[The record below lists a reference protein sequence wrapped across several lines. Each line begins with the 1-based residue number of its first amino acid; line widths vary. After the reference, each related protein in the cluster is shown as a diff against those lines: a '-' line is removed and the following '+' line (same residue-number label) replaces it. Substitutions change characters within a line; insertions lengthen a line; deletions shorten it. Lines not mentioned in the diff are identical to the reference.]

1 MNNYSQA
8 EREIKKLLD
17 DMARNDSTFAS
28 TEDLMKTIGG
38 IIDKYGESEDWEIG
52 VADEATVCIPLSRYD
67 ELLRSESEIDI
78 LCTLVE
84 SPYVA
89 GKTALAA
96 LESVADMRDKRLN
109 DCEDDDLPCEE
120 SGSRR
125 CSPMA
130 SGTDA
135 AWRHRWIC

>member
-1 MNNYSQA
+1 MTNSQA
-8 EREIKKLLD
+8 DRKIKKLLD
-17 DMARNDSTFAS
+17 DMEHPEKEEYATFTS

-78 LCTLVE
+78 RCTLVE

-109 DCEDDDLPCEE
+109 DCEDDTDEE
-120 SGSRR
+120 
-125 CSPMA
+125 
-130 SGTDA
+130 
-135 AWRHRWIC
+135 

>member
-17 DMARNDSTFAS
+17 DIARNDSTFAS

-38 IIDKYGESEDWEIG
+38 IIDKHGKSEDWEIS

-89 GKTALAA
+89 GKAALAA

-120 SGSRR
+120 
-125 CSPMA
+125 
-130 SGTDA
+130 
-135 AWRHRWIC
+135 

>member
-38 IIDKYGESEDWEIG
+38 IIDKHGKSEDWEIS

-67 ELLRSESEIDI
+67 ELLRSESEI
-78 LCTLVE
+78 LCTLYADEGVSIE
-84 SPYVA
+84 
-89 GKTALAA
+89 TAIEAWGSIA
-96 LESVADMRDKRLN
+96 EIRSRRL
-109 DCEDDDLPCEE
+109 DCDREDDTDEE
-120 SGSRR
+120 
-125 CSPMA
+125 
-130 SGTDA
+130 
-135 AWRHRWIC
+135 

>member
-8 EREIKKLLD
+8 EREIKNLLD

-38 IIDKYGESEDWEIG
+38 IIDKHGKSEDWEIS

-78 LCTLVE
+78 LCTLYADEGVSIE
-84 SPYVA
+84 
-89 GKTALAA
+89 TAIEAWGSIA
-96 LESVADMRDKRLN
+96 EIRSRRL
-109 DCEDDDLPCEE
+109 DCDREDDTDEE
-120 SGSRR
+120 
-125 CSPMA
+125 
-130 SGTDA
+130 
-135 AWRHRWIC
+135 

>member
-1 MNNYSQA
+1 MKYSQA
-8 EREIKKLLD
+8 DREIKKLLD

-52 VADEATVCIPLSRYD
+52 VTGVTDETMVGIPLSRYD

-89 GKTALAA
+89 DKTALAA
-96 LESVADMRDKRLN
+96 LESIADMRDKRLN
-109 DCEDDDLPCEE
+109 ECEDDTDEE
-120 SGSRR
+120 
-125 CSPMA
+125 
-130 SGTDA
+130 
-135 AWRHRWIC
+135 